1 MALSIPA
8 PSLSL
13 YKNDENIWELMA
25 TLKHKFVAIRVIY
38 SINIKTYRKIKI
50 FYSGRDGMYKAIF
63 KDKVHIKMLQRT
75 ELSE

>member
-1 MALSIPA
+1 MPA
-8 PSLSL
+8 SSLSL

-50 FYSGRDGMYKAIF
+50 LKSGRDGMYKAIF

-75 ELSE
+75 KLSG